1 MTGGREWQPGD
12 VIGPLSVAP
21 VSRTTL
27 ALFAGGSGDH
37 NEIHLDSDV
46 ARAAGFDDVFAQGML
61 SMAYLSR
68 LLTDTF
74 GQAAIEAFSARFT
87 AITPIGA
94 EPVCSGVVTKMDGR
108 TVELDLRVDVG
119 PETPTIVGTAR
130 VRV

>member
-1 MTGGREWQPGD
+1 MTTREWQTGD
-12 VIGPLSVAP
+12 VIGPLATGSVT
-21 VSRTTL
+21 RTTL

-37 NEIHLDSDV
+37 NDIHLDSDV

-61 SMAYLSR
+61 SMAYLGR

-74 GQAAIEAFSARFT
+74 GPSAVESFSARFT

-94 EPVCSGVVTKMDGR
+94 EPVCSGVVTKVDGG
-108 TVELDLRVDVG
+108 TVEFDLKVEIA
-119 PETPTIVGTAR
+119 PETPTILGTAR